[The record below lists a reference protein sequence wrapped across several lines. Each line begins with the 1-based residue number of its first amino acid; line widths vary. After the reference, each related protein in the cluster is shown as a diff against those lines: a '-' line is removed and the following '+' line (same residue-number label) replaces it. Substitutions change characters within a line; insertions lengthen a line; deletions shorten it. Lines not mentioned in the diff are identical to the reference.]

1 MLKKRCIKCDLLKVL
16 TEYHKDKNLKDG
28 HKSVCRTCVKLRKQH
43 YKRVKLE
50 KTKAEKPVDE
60 KPVANTDNGLP
71 RITDFWDEIKD
82 KKDNM
87 FTACLSATSSSGK
100 STLLNYMIWQ
110 LKKQKAYDIYVM
122 ISQNEDIDMYNN
134 DLYDIKIN
142 RKQMDRFVKQIR
154 LFQKKTGRQLKIF
167 LALDDVT
174 NGNFKNNN
182 VLTDLFMNGRN
193 QNISTV
199 LSSQSDKL
207 VAKNIR
213 KNVHFAILLR
223 SKNISMNEANVES
236 FMWGFIRPPPEYNT
250 KQKKLDYL
258 YSFMDKHTKDYN
270 ALVLHYNAKDDNKNV
285 QLYKAAKII

>member
-1 MLKKRCIKCDLLKVL
+1 MLKKRCIKCDLLKPL
-16 TEYHKDKNLKDG
+16 TEYHKNKNLKDG
-28 HKSVCRTCVKLRKQH
+28 HKSVCRTCIKLRKQY
-43 YKRVKLE
+43 YKKI
-50 KTKAEKPVDE
+50 KAEKAQKEDVKPDDKPDDKVVE
-60 KPVANTDNGLP
+60 KTDSNSLP

-142 RKQMDRFVKQIR
+142 RKEMDRFVKQIR
-154 LFQKKTGRQLKIF
+154 LFQKRTGRQLKIF

-182 VLTDLFMNGRN
+182 VLTDLFMK
-193 QNISTV
+193 V
-199 LSSQSDKL
+199 
-207 VAKNIR
+207 
-213 KNVHFAILLR
+213 
-223 SKNISMNEANVES
+223 
-236 FMWGFIRPPPEYNT
+236 
-250 KQKKLDYL
+250 KKLIL
-258 YSFMDKHTKDYN
+258 KKLIFG
-270 ALVLHYNAKDDNKNV
+270 
-285 QLYKAAKII
+285 Q